1 MAQIKYWI
9 FLILVLATLTGCER
23 LDTINNYNIFCR
35 KVTIDGQVL
44 LRTGY
49 LNDDE
54 CCGIENTFLRV
65 TDTTIDHV
73 YKFDSLWF
81 TPIGKYAYNIGNY
94 RVYKW
99 YGYSK
104 TNLLLFVKGGLIDGI
119 AIKRWDDIY
128 LRYSTKECRDFLIRE
143 TPFETFRFDGHG
155 SLDFDHIDFHR
166 CQDSSEVACGSSG
179 EIFNP
184 PMVNKNKKI
193 EYLISQK
200 LMPWEGIRN
209 QRWFY

>member
-9 FLILVLATLTGCER
+9 FLILLLATLASCER
-23 LDTINNYNIFCR
+23 LDTINNYNVFCR

-65 TDTTIDHV
+65 TDTTIDQV

-81 TPIGKYAYNIGNY
+81 IPIGKYAYNIGNY

-99 YGYSK
+99 EGYSK
-104 TNLLLFVKGGLIDGI
+104 TDLLLFVKGGLIDGI
-119 AIKRWDDIY
+119 ALKRWNDIF
-128 LRYSTKECRDFLIRE
+128 LRYYTKECRNLLRRE
-143 TPFETFRFDGHG
+143 TTFETYLFEEHG
-155 SLDFDHIDFHR
+155 SLDFDQFNHR
-166 CQDSSEVACGSSG
+166 NCEDSSQNITCFFG
-179 EIFNP
+179 EIFNSP
-184 PMVNKNKKI
+184 FKTRSKDSTD
-193 EYLISQK
+193 LISQK
-200 LMPWEGIRN
+200 LMPWKRN
-209 QRWFY
+209 RMQRWFY